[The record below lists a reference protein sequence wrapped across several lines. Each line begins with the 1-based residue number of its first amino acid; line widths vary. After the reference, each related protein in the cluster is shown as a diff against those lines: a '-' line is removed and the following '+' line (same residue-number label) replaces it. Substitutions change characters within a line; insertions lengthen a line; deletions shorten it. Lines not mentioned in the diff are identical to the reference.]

1 MNVLEVDAPV
11 GRVRIVGDGAAI
23 TAVHILSSRERPA
36 PTAPEPPGEMR
47 DAPPTGAGASD
58 PLLERAASQ
67 LSEYFAGTRWD
78 FDLPLRPI
86 GTAFQQRVWGRIADI
101 PWGHAMSY
109 GRLGADL
116 GLDRT
121 ASRAVGT
128 AVGANPI
135 TILIPCHRVL
145 AADGRI
151 TGYSG
156 GDGIPT
162 KQTLLD
168 LEGIPYR

>member
-1 MNVLEVDAPV
+1 MDDRHVLETDSPV
-11 GRVRIVGDGAAI
+11 GRIRIVGDGAAI
-23 TAVHILSSRERPA
+23 RAVHILGAGERP
-36 PTAPEPPGEMR
+36 TAAA
-47 DAPPTGAGASD
+47 DAD
-58 PLLERAASQ
+58 PLLARTAAQ
-67 LSEYFAGTRWD
+67 LEEYFAGTRWD
-78 FDLPLRPI
+78 FDVPLAPV
-86 GTAFQQRVWGRIADI
+86 GTPFQAAVWERISAI
-101 PWGHAMSY
+101 PWGTAVSY

-116 GLDRT
+116 GLEPS

-162 KQTLLD
+162 KQALLD